1 MSVWY
6 TVAFILKLDWVKE
19 KEKRYIMLL
28 KTPLVS
34 TQSKMHRYKP
44 SGILVVLEILSC
56 KL

>member
-34 TQSKMHRYKP
+34 TLSKMHRYKP